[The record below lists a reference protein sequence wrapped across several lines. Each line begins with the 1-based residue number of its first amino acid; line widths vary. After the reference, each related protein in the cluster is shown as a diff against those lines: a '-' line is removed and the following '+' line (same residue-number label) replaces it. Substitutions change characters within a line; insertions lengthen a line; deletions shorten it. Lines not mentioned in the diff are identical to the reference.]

1 MLNDVVTFV
10 GEDNVVQSVSI
21 CLKFVAPLM
30 VVLRLVDC
38 DQQPSMGFIYVEM
51 DRAKER
57 IKNNFNNVKKNY
69 EPVWEIIDRRFIQ
82 RGENRLHKKKM
93 NNLVYVM
100 YNLKLKSRQIRKVV
114 ALPFENMKSNDEWIT
129 KQGDDIFYENNV
141 QVKQEQPLGENDS
154 GNNIDLVGKSLTD
167 PTLDVFDIDNLIL
180 NDNVKDHF
188 STKEE
193 LEDDGEEE
201 NVGDSDIRDNFIK
214 GLMDI

>member
-1 MLNDVVTFV
+1 
-10 GEDNVVQSVSI
+10 
-21 CLKFVAPLM
+21 
-30 VVLRLVDC
+30 
-38 DQQPSMGFIYVEM
+38 
-51 DRAKER
+51 
-57 IKNNFNNVKKNY
+57 
-69 EPVWEIIDRRFIQ
+69 
-82 RGENRLHKKKM
+82 
-93 NNLVYVM
+93 M